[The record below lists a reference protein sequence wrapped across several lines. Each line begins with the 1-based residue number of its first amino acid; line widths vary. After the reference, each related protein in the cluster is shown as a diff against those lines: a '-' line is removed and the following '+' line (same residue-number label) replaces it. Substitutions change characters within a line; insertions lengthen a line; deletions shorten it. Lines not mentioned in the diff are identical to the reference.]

1 MKKGILKYVI
11 LFVVGIVIALLLPII
26 TESAYRLLLFFSLAA
41 ESGNFFNDGIVDRL
55 LPVVKLSTVLISSG
69 LQILGISG
77 IVATILKKDN

>member
-11 LFVVGIVIALLLPII
+11 LFIVGIVIAFLLPII
-26 TESAYRLLLFFSLAA
+26 TELAYRLLLFFSLVA

-55 LPVVKLSTVLISSG
+55 LPMVKLSTVLTSAG
-69 LQILGISG
+69 LQLLGISG